1 MWAFDCRDQQR
12 CILDTTTVWNAK
24 GSDGPG
30 CSMPLGLVE
39 WIIEDDLD
47 EHMSI
52 LVPSD
57 GLCAE
62 QPRLM
67 FFPAQLLIDLDLIV
81 KIYWNKIL
89 AAVRHPIRTRLPFV
103 VKNGFGTSSAPD
115 LPRHKFQSYALDYFL
130 LAPMIHAPL
139 DLATVSS
146 NLRVL
151 QSKLRAARSCAGT
164 SRGAQLLRDGEDTE
178 SGLLLLPSPPAPFC
192 DSDARRGCEHPS
204 LVPSFDDWNARARA

>member
-1 MWAFDCRDQQR
+1 M
-12 CILDTTTVWNAK
+12 
-24 GSDGPG
+24 
-30 CSMPLGLVE
+30 
-39 WIIEDDLD
+39 
-47 EHMSI
+47 
-52 LVPSD
+52 
-57 GLCAE
+57 
-62 QPRLM
+62 
-67 FFPAQLLIDLDLIV
+67 IDLDLAV
-81 KIYWNKIL
+81 RIYWKKIL
-89 AAVRHPIRTRLPFV
+89 AAVRHPIRTRLPFSV

-164 SRGAQLLRDGEDTE
+164 SRVAQLLRDGEDTE
-178 SGLLLLPSPPAPFC
+178 SGLLLLPSPPAPLC
-192 DSDARRGCEHPS
+192 DARRGCEHPS